1 MEIHFRPLKFELDP
15 PIRPDFLVKAMI
27 MRYFA
32 SIFW

>member
-27 MRYFA
+27 QRYFA
-32 SIFW
+32 PIF